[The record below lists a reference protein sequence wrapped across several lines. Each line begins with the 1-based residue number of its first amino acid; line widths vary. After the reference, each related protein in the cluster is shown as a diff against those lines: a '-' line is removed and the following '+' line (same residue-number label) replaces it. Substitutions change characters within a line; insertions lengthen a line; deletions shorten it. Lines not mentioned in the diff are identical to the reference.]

1 MKLGELYESYTT
13 PHTEFL
19 RLYQQSNLM
28 ECETLDETKQK
39 VKQIFLEA
47 DNYANENKLE
57 YRYFD
62 LAKAPLWHEI
72 EIEPEHFILK
82 GFDAYINVD
91 LKESIEDIKPFVS
104 IQNDNVDQLSKEQR
118 IDIDEGFINS
128 LNELQRAI
136 FSEALE
142 RIEKQTVDKLQ
153 KVWSLEKQRIDK
165 WVKTSKIKLKGE
177 L

>member
-1 MKLGELYESYTT
+1 VDKL
-13 PHTEFL
+13 
-19 RLYQQSNLM
+19 
-28 ECETLDETKQK
+28 
-39 VKQIFLEA
+39 
-47 DNYANENKLE
+47 
-57 YRYFD
+57 
-62 LAKAPLWHEI
+62 
-72 EIEPEHFILK
+72 
-82 GFDAYINVD
+82 
-91 LKESIEDIKPFVS
+91 
-104 IQNDNVDQLSKEQR
+104 QNDNVDQLSKEQR
-118 IDIDEGFINS
+118 INIDEGFINS

>member
-1 MKLGELYESYTT
+1 MKLGALYESYTT

-62 LAKAPLWHEI
+62 LAKTPLWHEI

-91 LKESIEDIKPFVS
+91 LKESIEEKT
-104 IQNDNVDQLSKEQR
+104 
-118 IDIDEGFINS
+118 S
-128 LNELQRAI
+128 LNG
-136 FSEALE
+136 FSIGDWCYVTDKESSNLE
-142 RIEKQTVDKLQ
+142 NGKVYKINQIDPTNHHQ
-153 KVWSLEKQRIDK
+153 KHHFDNGSG
-165 WVKTSKIKLKGE
+165 LKDNSCCFSTASW
-177 L
+177 